1 MVTVSLEIST
11 CLDRHIISFS
21 PPVGGDVIK
30 HYSALCRSNVMSASM
45 RLLASVTDRVSVLSE
60 EVKEHSETLSS

>member
-1 MVTVSLEIST
+1 MRKEKA
-11 CLDRHIISFS
+11 CLCE
-21 PPVGGDVIK
+21 PVANELIK
-30 HYSALCRSNVMSASM
+30 HYSALCRSNVMSASV